1 MTPPYMPFFVG
12 DYLADTA
19 HLSAIEHGGYL
30 MLIMNYWQR
39 GGPLPADDRKLARIA
54 RMTDDEWSEARQN
67 IAEFFECD
75 GGEWRHARIDREISI
90 ATEKSAKA
98 KAAARASVASRAP
111 KAAAPVAQ
119 PDPTTPERECSTD
132 GERTLSERSTIA
144 ELSRLGKARE
154 LGSTSLRSA
163 EPSAAARPPTDL
175 DLVEAKCRTA
185 AGVENSP
192 SPGLFNVA
200 PILALIDEGFDLDRQ
215 IIPVLKA
222 KAAAKKFGRSWA
234 FYVDAIRDSRLPDAP
249 KLRDVP
255 APAGSPS
262 VFVRSESEEW
272 LAWIAAYAAQGK
284 PAPRAKQTKHGFGW
298 FFPTSRPP
306 ACAEAAA

>member
-54 RMTDDEWSEARQN
+54 RMTDDEWRDAREN
-67 IAEFFECD
+67 IAEFFED
-75 GGEWRHARIDREISI
+75 EGGEWRHPRIDREIAI

-98 KAAARASVASRAP
+98 KASARASVANRAQ
-111 KAAAPVAQ
+111 KALSDSQPDSAAPESVPPANA
-119 PDPTTPERECSTD
+119 
-132 GERTLSERSTIA
+132 ERTLSERSTIA

-272 LAWIAAYAAQGK
+272 RAWIAAYAAQGK